1 MKIVLISQ
9 EKVFT
14 FTVSATKEMN
24 LKELVLKEI
33 N

>member
-9 EKVFT
+9 EKVFI